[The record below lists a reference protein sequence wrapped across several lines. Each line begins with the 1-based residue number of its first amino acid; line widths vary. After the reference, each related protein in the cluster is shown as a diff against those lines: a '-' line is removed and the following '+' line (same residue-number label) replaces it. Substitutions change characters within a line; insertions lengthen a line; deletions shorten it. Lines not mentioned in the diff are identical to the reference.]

1 MNRFRKITAVVLTTL
16 LLIIPM
22 NERLD
27 ASASFALEQISQAYV
42 IQNGSLIELNSSTQI
57 AYGSTIQLNFQ
68 IRNRSSVIDTYIGFE
83 TKYGITFHSYYSG
96 VLVINGVSA
105 TQEQY
110 QNFINNTGVSL
121 SLGNDYT
128 NIQLQVKSIGA
139 SRDKITGNL
148 RVYAPNISSSI
159 KTNTTEH
166 VFYGT
171 FNEASYYNVKFYSND
186 DLLSSTTVLSGDT
199 VTIPNVEEPYGY
211 QFVGFNTLQDGNGT
225 YYSQE
230 PIFSNMSY
238 YAVFKKKVF
247 TVNYYIDE
255 NLYYSE
261 QVPFGE
267 DAEGIKIDDTSEKK
281 FLKWDKSLNNIT
293 DNINVFAVFE
303 DIDKQD
309 EKENSLKISEK
320 SSKQGSGKL
329 ISDKTYHWSA
339 DDINEDENNKS
350 EDESITIYVE
360 EKGNIALLPILTVL
374 SILLIIFVWK
384 KMNQSSNKFI

>member
-27 ASASFALEQISQAYV
+27 ASASFALEQSSQAYV
-42 IQNGSLIELNSSTQI
+42 IQNGILIELNNSTKV

-68 IRNRSSVIDTYIGFE
+68 IRNKTSVIDTYIGFE

-121 SLGNDYT
+121 SLGSDYT
-128 NIQLQVKSIGA
+128 NIQLQVKSIGG

-159 KTNTTEH
+159 KTNRTEH
-166 VFYGT
+166 VFYGS

-186 DLLSSTTVLSGDT
+186 DLLSSATVLSGDA

-225 YYSQE
+225 YYNQE
-230 PIFSNMSY
+230 AIFSDMSY

-247 TVNYYIDE
+247 TVSYYIDE
-255 NLYYSE
+255 TLYYSE
-261 QVPFGE
+261 QVSFGD
-267 DAEGIKIDDTSEKK
+267 DAKGVKIDDTNEKK
-281 FLKWDKSLNNIT
+281 FLKWDKSLDNIT
-293 DNINVFAVFE
+293 DNINVYAVFE
-303 DIDKQD
+303 EIDMQE
-309 EKENSLKISEK
+309 EKKNSLKVSEK
-320 SSKQGSGKL
+320 SSIQGSGKL

-339 DDINEDENNKS
+339 KSSNKEENNKLEDEN
-350 EDESITIYVE
+350 ITIYVE
-360 EKGNIALLPILTVL
+360 EKMNIAVLPILMVL
-374 SILLIIFVWK
+374 AILLIIFVWRK
-384 KMNQSSNKFI
+384 NEPK